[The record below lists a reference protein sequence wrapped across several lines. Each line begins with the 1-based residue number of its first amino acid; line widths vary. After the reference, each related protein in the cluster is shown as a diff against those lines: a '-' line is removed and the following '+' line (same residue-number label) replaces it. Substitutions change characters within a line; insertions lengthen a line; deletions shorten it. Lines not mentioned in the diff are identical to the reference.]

1 MIKLFHNLILI
12 LCFWIL
18 MLQVNAQS
26 KPLTIEEGYGLTRK
40 NYPMIRQREL
50 ISKTKDYLRR
60 ECCERIFAPAE
71 YFGAGYLPVGGD
83 GI

>member
-12 LCFWIL
+12 LCFWML

-26 KPLTIEEGYGLTRK
+26 KLLTIDECYGLTRK

-50 ISKTKDYLRR
+50 ISKTKDFSV
-60 ECCERIFAPAE
+60 ENAAK
-71 YFGAGYLPVGGD
+71 GYLPQLNILGQATTSRR
-83 GI
+83 